1 MALKRSIKPRAT
13 TSIVRKQRTRTRAD
27 VPRPAE
33 PKCEIC
39 AATMT
44 LKTVIPAAHIFP
56 ELKTF
61 QCVGCGLLRTVEN
74 ESELTARLNVAA

>member
-1 MALKRSIKPRAT
+1 
-13 TSIVRKQRTRTRAD
+13 
-27 VPRPAE
+27 
-33 PKCEIC
+33 
-39 AATMT
+39 MT